1 MKNMQMKMMC
11 TMNYCKG
18 FTKTGTCC
26 TRSAADGDDLCK
38 IHRNMVLEECSIC
51 LDKMFVKQ
59 DLNCGHSFCK
69 NCIYKWDGETCPM
82 CRKEMD
88 FITYNK
94 ETIIVSLQQNIKL
107 IDEYIEN
114 KTFHLLEKTIDNVVD
129 TMLKNVWIHY
139 YDKAFIDILMEFI
152 EVGMKMNKY
161 VFKSYSKVLN
171 SLMSR
176 QLYNKVVQ
184 KKHS

>member
-1 MKNMQMKMMC
+1 
-11 TMNYCKG
+11 
-18 FTKTGTCC
+18 
-26 TRSAADGDDLCK
+26 
-38 IHRNMVLEECSIC
+38 
-51 LDKMFVKQ
+51 
-59 DLNCGHSFCK
+59 
-69 NCIYKWDGETCPM
+69 M

-114 KTFHLLEKTIDNVVD
+114 KTVHLLEKTIDNVVD

-176 QLYNKVVQ
+176 RLYNKVVQ